1 MRALRLLL
9 ASSLIAL
16 SLIASP
22 ACATSYSTDQSDLWY
37 IPAESGWGIQLVQR
51 GNIIFFTMFVY
62 DAAHN
67 PVWYVGTLNHQGS
80 GYVWTGDM
88 YLTTGPWFGA
98 TFNPALFGG
107 RIVGSMTWNGITV
120 TTGTLT
126 YSVDGV
132 AVVKNVVRQTL
143 VNEDY
148 SGRYGGGLHEDRSGC
163 FSSIFNGTY
172 EDAAILVVSQT
183 GTAVTMSTQTLTGGV
198 CSYSGTLTQDGQ
210 MGTIAG
216 AYSCSSDGDHGNFT
230 LFEVQIT
237 RWAISGRL
245 DAASVPTGCH
255 GTGWFGGARTTTF

>member
-1 MRALRLLL
+1 
-9 ASSLIAL
+9 
-16 SLIASP
+16 
-22 ACATSYSTDQSDLWY
+22 
-37 IPAESGWGIQLVQR
+37 
-51 GNIIFFTMFVY
+51 MFVY

-148 SGRYGGGLHEDRSGC
+148 SGRYGGGLHADLDRRS
-163 FSSIFNGTY
+163 
-172 EDAAILVVSQT
+172 
-183 GTAVTMSTQTLTGGV
+183 
-198 CSYSGTLTQDGQ
+198 
-210 MGTIAG
+210 
-216 AYSCSSDGDHGNFT
+216 
-230 LFEVQIT
+230 LFV
-237 RWAISGRL
+237 
-245 DAASVPTGCH
+245 
-255 GTGWFGGARTTTF
+255 